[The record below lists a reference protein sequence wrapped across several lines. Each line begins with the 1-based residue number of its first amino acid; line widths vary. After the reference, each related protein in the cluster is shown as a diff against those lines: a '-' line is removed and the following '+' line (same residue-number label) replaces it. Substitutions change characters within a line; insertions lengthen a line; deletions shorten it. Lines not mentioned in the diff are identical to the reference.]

1 MNQITKAAILHILAS
16 MPTKLQSLSE
26 TSRKKSS
33 PKVLIILLET
43 HHHLR
48 NSILGRDKTAKTLPK
63 DEAIC
68 ESPHPFLSYCRYHS
82 SYSEWLI
89 HVPCGLSD
97 QRLIIEEIN
106 FLNTAQQPLL
116 FNLFTFSQ
124 GDICDSK
131 AKGFTIR
138 KGGNFDGR
146 AGVMETKM
154 REWSK
159 SHVHLVELAW
169 YQVSWQWNIMTPMM
183 DGVMPFCMGS
193 DMCAPYYRGYTYD

>member
-1 MNQITKAAILHILAS
+1 MLLLLLLLLSEIRRKRFLHSNCSFVLLENSPSSLHFNFMKGPGKTLLNMNQITKAAILHILAS

-68 ESPHPFLSYCRYHS
+68 ESPHSYLSYCRCHS

-154 REWSK
+154 RE
-159 SHVHLVELAW
+159 
-169 YQVSWQWNIMTPMM
+169 
-183 DGVMPFCMGS
+183 
-193 DMCAPYYRGYTYD
+193 